1 MLRGERV
8 TPSNII
14 KSRTLH
20 KHKIGQLTVL
30 AGWSCKI
37 VSTSIW
43 AISCILST
51 LYVIFAVT
59 LVYEHT
65 LSKSFTTVCKYSTF
79 FNGGFKLLIYFSL
92 IVTEA
97 ILLMKSKSVSETD
110 QYCAMRF
117 KFLALR
123 NNKVLTHFLLETTST
138 LQYSLSKL

>member
-1 MLRGERV
+1 M
-8 TPSNII
+8 NIPCPNLLPQ
-14 KSRTLH
+14 S
-20 KHKIGQLTVL
+20 
-30 AGWSCKI
+30 AN
-37 VSTSIW
+37 
-43 AISCILST
+43 IL
-51 LYVIFAVT
+51 
-59 LVYEHT
+59 
-65 LSKSFTTVCKYSTF
+65 LSFIA
-79 FNGGFKLLIYFSL
+79 GFKLLIYFSL